1 MRKDSRPKKNNIQE
15 YVNVNGRISVGR
27 RMRRETEDI
36 TEWIAIKNNEATRIT
51 EDRQRRHNVL
61 LNANS
66 IRMTSE

>member
-51 EDRQRRHNVL
+51 EDRQRWHNVL